1 LGVTVQQ
8 GEYHMRL
15 VASFGLAALAT
26 IAIVGA
32 DLASGIRTAS
42 AQGGIVCQY
51 GTAKYKR
58 CCRDSY
64 ENNPNLGARA
74 RGRDIDACMS
84 GRERDTSGEPDRSER
99 KSSRTREERRT
110 APAADPGLR
119 RVDCSSDGCN
129 GGCSEDEVVISAF
142 CPSGAPTVD
151 GDRDVRCA
159 AGRERP
165 AVLVCAKR

>member
-1 LGVTVQQ
+1 
-8 GEYHMRL
+8 MRL
-15 VASFGLAALAT
+15 LASFGLATVAT

-32 DLASGIRTAS
+32 DLASGTRTAS

-64 ENNPNLGARA
+64 DNNPNMGPRARA
-74 RGRDIDACMS
+74 RDIDACMS
-84 GRERDTSGEPDRSER
+84 GRERDRSEEPDKSER
-99 KSSRTREERRT
+99 KSSRTKDERRT
-110 APAADPGLR
+110 APAAAADPGLR
-119 RVDCSSDGCN
+119 RVDCSSDGCQ
-129 GGCSEDEVVISAF
+129 GGCGEDEVVISAF
-142 CPSGAPTVD
+142 CPSGSPTVD

>member
-1 LGVTVQQ
+1 
-8 GEYHMRL
+8 MRL
-15 VASFGLAALAT
+15 VASFGFAALAT

-32 DLASGIRTAS
+32 DMASGTRTAS

-51 GTAKYKR
+51 GTARYKR

-64 ENNPNLGARA
+64 ENNPNLGPRGRA
-74 RGRDIDACMS
+74 RDIDACMND
-84 GRERDTSGEPDRSER
+84 RDRGRSEEPEKGER
-99 KSSRTREERRT
+99 KTSRTKEERRP
-110 APAADPGLR
+110 AAADPGLR
-119 RVDCSSDGCN
+119 RLDCSADGCN
-129 GGCSEDEVVISAF
+129 GGCAEDEVVISAF
-142 CPSGAPTVD
+142 CPSGSPTVD

>member
-1 LGVTVQQ
+1 
-8 GEYHMRL
+8 MRL
-15 VASFGLAALAT
+15 VASFGLATLAT

-32 DLASGIRTAS
+32 DLASGTRTAS

-58 CCRDSY
+58 CCRESY
-64 ENNPNLGARA
+64 DNSPNLGPRARA
-74 RGRDIDACMS
+74 RDIDACMS
-84 GRERDTSGEPDRSER
+84 GRERDRSEEPDR
-99 KSSRTREERRT
+99 KGSRTKDDRRAAPAP

-119 RVDCSSDGCN
+119 RLDCSSDGCQ
-129 GGCSEDEVVISAF
+129 GGCNEDEVVISAF
-142 CPSGAPTVD
+142 CPSGSPTVD

>member
-1 LGVTVQQ
+1 
-8 GEYHMRL
+8 MRL
-15 VASFGLAALAT
+15 VVSFGFAAFAT

-32 DLASGIRTAS
+32 DIASGTRTAS

-51 GTAKYKR
+51 GTARYKR

-64 ENNPNLGARA
+64 ENSPNLGPRARA
-74 RGRDIDACMS
+74 RDIDACMS
-84 GRERDTSGEPDRSER
+84 GRDRDKSEEPDRSER
-99 KSSRTREERRT
+99 RPSRTKDREERRA
-110 APAADPGLR
+110 APPPADAGLR
-119 RVDCSSDGCN
+119 RVDCAAADGCN
-129 GGCSEDEVVISAF
+129 GGCGEDEVVISAF

-165 AVLVCAKR
+165 AVIVCAKR

>member
-1 LGVTVQQ
+1 
-8 GEYHMRL
+8 MRL
-15 VASFGLAALAT
+15 VASFGFATLAT
-26 IAIVGA
+26 IAIVGV

-51 GTAKYKR
+51 GTGKYKR

-64 ENNPNLGARA
+64 DNNPNLGPRARA
-74 RGRDIDACMS
+74 RDIDACMS
-84 GRERDTSGEPDRSER
+84 GRDRDRSEEPE
-99 KSSRTREERRT
+99 KSERRT
-110 APAADPGLR
+110 TRTKDERRAAPPPAADPGLR
-119 RVDCSSDGCN
+119 RLDCSGDGCS
-129 GGCSEDEVVISAF
+129 GGCAEDEVVISAF
-142 CPSGAPTVD
+142 CPTGAPTVD

>member
-1 LGVTVQQ
+1 
-8 GEYHMRL
+8 MRL
-15 VASFGLAALAT
+15 LASFGFATLAT

-32 DLASGIRTAS
+32 DLASGTRMAS
-42 AQGGIVCQY
+42 AQGRIVCQY

-58 CCRDSY
+58 CCTDSY
-64 ENNPNLGARA
+64 DNNPNMGPRARA
-74 RGRDIDACMS
+74 RDIDACMS
-84 GRERDTSGEPDRSER
+84 GRERDTSGESDRGER
-99 KSSRTREERRT
+99 KTSRTREERRA

-142 CPSGAPTVD
+142 CPSGAPTID

-165 AVLVCAKR
+165 AILVCAKR

>member
-1 LGVTVQQ
+1 
-8 GEYHMRL
+8 MRL
-15 VASFGLAALAT
+15 VASFGFATFAT

-51 GTAKYKR
+51 GTGKYKR

-64 ENNPNLGARA
+64 DNNPNLGPRARA
-74 RGRDIDACMS
+74 RDIDACMS
-84 GRERDTSGEPDRSER
+84 GRDRDRSEEPE
-99 KSSRTREERRT
+99 KSERRPSRTKDERRA
-110 APAADPGLR
+110 APPPDAGLR
-119 RVDCSSDGCN
+119 RLDCSGDGCS
-129 GGCSEDEVVISAF
+129 GGCGEDEVVISAF
-142 CPSGAPTVD
+142 CPSGSPTVD

-159 AGRERP
+159 MGRERP